1 MSATSLRQAEAQLR
15 DHALAKPEATED
27 SPWGH
32 VAVKVRG
39 KAFLFL
45 GGEKDVEELSLSLK
59 LVESHTAA
67 LDRPFAEP
75 TGYGLGKH
83 GWVSARF
90 APGDAVPLDLLRAW
104 IDESYRAIAPKK
116 LVAALDGGATTAKGS
131 AATRRPAKKA
141 GAKREV
147 PSPGAKRG
155 AAARRKPAAHKARP
169 RAT

>member
-1 MSATSLRQAEAQLR
+1 MSAKALRQAEAQLR

-32 VAVKVRG
+32 IAVKVRG

-59 LVESHTAA
+59 LVEGHTAA

-116 LVAALDGGATTAKGS
+116 LVAALEGGSTAAKGP
-131 AATRRPAKKA
+131 ARRPAKKA
-141 GAKREV
+141 GAKRGTG
-147 PSPGAKRG
+147 SSGAKRG
-155 AAARRKPAAHKARP
+155 AGRRKPARKAPR